1 MKKEIVE
8 LTNMCMIID
17 KINNKILVQNRLKND
32 WPGLTFPGGHVE
44 NGEGI
49 IPSTIREIKE
59 ETGLDIKN
67 LIPCGFVSW
76 YNKENNERC
85 LVFLFKTYDFNGKL
99 INTYEGINKWMTLEE
114 IKNGDMAPDFKE
126 ILSVFLKEDNHQE
139 YLTWDPLKKNIL
151 YY

>member
-67 LIPCGFVSW
+67 LIPLFV
-76 YNKENNERC
+76 K
-85 LVFLFKTYDFNGKL
+85 
-99 INTYEGINKWMTLEE
+99 INK
-114 IKNGDMAPDFKE
+114 KFNF
-126 ILSVFLKEDNHQE
+126 FFFFN
-139 YLTWDPLKKNIL
+139 
-151 YY
+151 